1 MLLQPQTRS
10 QFAMISRLI
19 CCTGPPQVG
28 ALRMC
33 CLLACRT
40 VNCSAFPAVR
50 LIASMTP
57 TSLPMPSD
65 FLALDLT
72 AAVAAASAAHA
83 STSVAAKLA
92 VFGTWALSR
101 FRRPKS

>member
-10 QFAMISRLI
+10 LFAMISRFI
-19 CCTGPPQVG
+19 CCTGPFPQVG

-72 AAVAAASAAHA
+72 AAAASAAHA